1 MLSPTRRFETDCR
14 YYVLCCS
21 RDLWGELVV
30 SRYWG
35 GKDSR
40 RGQQRHE
47 VVASTAVAEQRFAA
61 IARQRQRHGY
71 HEVTG

>member
-1 MLSPTRRFETDCR
+1 MLPSPRRFETEHR

-21 RDLWGELVV
+21 HDLWGKLVV

-35 GKDSR
+35 SKDSR

-47 VVASTAVAEQRFAA
+47 VVASAAVAEQRFVA
-61 IARQRQRHGY
+61 ITQRREQHGY
-71 HEVTG
+71 HEVPA

>member
-1 MLSPTRRFETDCR
+1 MLPLPRRFETAHR

-35 GKDSR
+35 GKDNQ

-47 VVASTAVAEQRFAA
+47 VVANVAMAEQRVTAL
-61 IARQRQRHGY
+61 ARQRQQHGY
-71 HEVTG
+71 REVAG